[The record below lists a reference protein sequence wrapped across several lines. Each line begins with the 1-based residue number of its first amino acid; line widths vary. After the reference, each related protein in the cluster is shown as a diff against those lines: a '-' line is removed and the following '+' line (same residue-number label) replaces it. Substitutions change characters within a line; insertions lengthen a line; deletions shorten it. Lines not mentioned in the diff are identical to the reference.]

1 MLLQIIQVDED
12 TLMLLKSE
20 NQNESSILDE
30 ASSSL
35 RMKIIICST
44 MMRMFRT
51 LREERELIMKLKGFC
66 PGNKIPK
73 GILIQGAE
81 ALKSAFDRYTK
92 VRKMDLVN
100 EQRPKLSK

>member
-1 MLLQIIQVDED
+1 MLLQIIQTEKNDPNED
-12 TLMLLKSE
+12 S
-20 NQNESSILDE
+20 ESSFFE
-30 ASSSL
+30 ESNSSI

-73 GILIQGAE
+73 GILMQGAE
-81 ALKSAFDRYTK
+81 ALKSAYERYTK
-92 VRKMDLVN
+92 VKIMDSIN
-100 EQRPKLSK
+100 EKRPKNK